1 MGEKHR
7 RLPEHI
13 RISRNNHCCGSLEG
27 FLTHARIKHHQELE
41 KRDEDGGTSWNMEW
55 KEGRENTAR
64 GKKKEKSGKS
74 RGESDSR
81 YPTPRE
87 ARRALSEW
95 LELFV
100 SSWIRDDL

>member
-1 MGEKHR
+1 MREFG
-7 RLPEHI
+7 
-13 RISRNNHCCGSLEG
+13 G
-27 FLTHARIKHHQELE
+27 FLNPRANKTPPRIG

-64 GKKKEKSGKS
+64 GKKKKEKSGKS